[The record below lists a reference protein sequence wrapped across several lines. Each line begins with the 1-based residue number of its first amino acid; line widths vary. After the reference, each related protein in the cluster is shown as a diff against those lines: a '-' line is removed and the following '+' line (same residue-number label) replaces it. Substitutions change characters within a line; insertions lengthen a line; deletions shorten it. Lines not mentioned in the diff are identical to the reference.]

1 MMNEG
6 IGTLIRAALKVV
18 GGAVVAKG
26 YGDEAAVEAI
36 VGAVMTVV
44 GIVWGIVAAKK
55 AATARQETGAV

>member
-1 MMNEG
+1 M
-6 IGTLIRAALKVV
+6 IRAALKVI